1 MGDVD
6 SEVLAFLCGV
16 NVVEG
21 GFDTITEPENDFKG
35 LMPVLDFIVAL
46 VPPWK
51 QWILTVTI
59 SFSVRAEAGGLDP
72 VDC

>member
-51 QWILTVTI
+51 Q
-59 SFSVRAEAGGLDP
+59 
-72 VDC
+72 